1 MKSLRETL
9 VASHISAVAVATLAF
24 FSLEFAVRALA
35 EPFPSAVY
43 FVATAVAVRG
53 MPYISHRIGLASY
66 FSLIFA
72 SFHLFWAIT
81 SFGGA
86 WLLSHWAHGAGPFAY
101 LKRYGA
107 LLRRGKN
114 A

>member
-9 VASHISAVAVATLAF
+9 VASHISAVAVATLVF

-35 EPFPSAVY
+35 GPLPGAVD
-43 FVATAVAVRG
+43 FVTTAIAVHG
-53 MPYISHRIGLASY
+53 MPYISRRIAGQ
-66 FSLIFA
+66 FSLIPA
-72 SFHLFWAIT
+72 SLYLFWAIA